1 MHQCKIKSGLGGFTK
16 TIQIRHINR
25 ERHVIS
31 WDFVRLK
38 ELVMLVAWPSL
49 KVNPL
54 FHDLILSFTKKLGF
68 TKSIQNLNNLIPPF
82 VYSNVG
88 GNTMIRV
95 LFICI
100 HNSARSQM
108 AEAFLNR
115 LGNGKFIAESAGLE
129 AGTLNPI
136 AVKAMA
142 ELGYDIGSNKTKSV
156 FDFFQQGK
164 RYEIVVKVCDALNG
178 QRCPIFPSTKV
189 SLNWDLTDPSSLPG
203 TPEEKLNA
211 IRPIRDLIKIKVEAL
226 IKDYE
231 SMKLI

>member
-1 MHQCKIKSGLGGFTK
+1 MLISWPGFKINPSFHDIILSRSQMISFTESIQTLNNQRTLSLYSSLGGL
-16 TIQIRHINR
+16 H
-25 ERHVIS
+25 
-31 WDFVRLK
+31 
-38 ELVMLVAWPSL
+38 
-49 KVNPL
+49 
-54 FHDLILSFTKKLGF
+54 
-68 TKSIQNLNNLIPPF
+68 
-82 VYSNVG
+82 
-88 GNTMIRV
+88 MIRV

-115 LGNGKFIAESAGLE
+115 LGKGKFIAESAGLE
-129 AGTLNPI
+129 AGKLNPI

-142 ELGYDIGSNKTKSV
+142 ELGYDISSNKTKSV

-203 TPEEKLNA
+203 TPEEKLKA
-211 IRPIRDLIKIKVEAL
+211 IKPIRDLIKIKVEAL
-226 IKDYE
+226 MKDYE
-231 SMKLI
+231 KMKLI

>member
-1 MHQCKIKSGLGGFTK
+1 MLITWPAFKI
-16 TIQIRHINR
+16 
-25 ERHVIS
+25 
-31 WDFVRLK
+31 
-38 ELVMLVAWPSL
+38 
-49 KVNPL
+49 NPL
-54 FHDLILSFTKKLGF
+54 FHGLILSRGWRIRFTE
-68 TKSIQNLNNLIPPF
+68 SIQNLNNRMTLF
-82 VYSNVG
+82 VYSNLG
-88 GNTMIRV
+88 GSHMIRV

-115 LGNGKFIAESAGLE
+115 IGKGKFIAESAGLE
-129 AGTLNPI
+129 AGKLNPI

-142 ELGYDIGSNKTKSV
+142 ELDYDISKNPTKSV

-203 TPEEKLNA
+203 TPEEKLKA

-231 SMKLI
+231 KMKLI

>member
-1 MHQCKIKSGLGGFTK
+1 
-16 TIQIRHINR
+16 
-25 ERHVIS
+25 
-31 WDFVRLK
+31 
-38 ELVMLVAWPSL
+38 
-49 KVNPL
+49 
-54 FHDLILSFTKKLGF
+54 
-68 TKSIQNLNNLIPPF
+68 
-82 VYSNVG
+82 
-88 GNTMIRV
+88 MIRV

-115 LGNGKFIAESAGLE
+115 LGKGKFVAESAGLE
-129 AGTLNPI
+129 AGKLNPI

-142 ELGYDIGSNKTKSV
+142 ELGYDISKNPTKSV

-203 TPEEKLNA
+203 TPEEKLKA
-211 IRPIRDLIKIKVEAL
+211 IRPIRDLIQIKVEAL

-231 SMKLI
+231 KMKLI

>member
-1 MHQCKIKSGLGGFTK
+1 
-16 TIQIRHINR
+16 
-25 ERHVIS
+25 
-31 WDFVRLK
+31 
-38 ELVMLVAWPSL
+38 MLVSWPSL
-49 KVNPL
+49 KIDPS
-54 FHDLILSFTKKLGF
+54 FHGFILSRSQMISFTE
-68 TKSIQNLNNLIPPF
+68 SIQTLNNQSTLYL
-82 VYSNVG
+82 YSSRG
-88 GNTMIRV
+88 GFHMIRV

-115 LGNGKFIAESAGLE
+115 LGKGKFVAESAGLE
-129 AGTLNPI
+129 AGKLNPI

-142 ELGYDIGSNKTKSV
+142 ELDYDISKNPTKSV

-203 TPEEKLNA
+203 TPEEKLKA
-211 IRPIRDLIKIKVEAL
+211 IRPIRDLIQIKVEAL

-231 SMKLI
+231 KMKLI

>member
-1 MHQCKIKSGLGGFTK
+1 
-16 TIQIRHINR
+16 
-25 ERHVIS
+25 
-31 WDFVRLK
+31 
-38 ELVMLVAWPSL
+38 
-49 KVNPL
+49 
-54 FHDLILSFTKKLGF
+54 
-68 TKSIQNLNNLIPPF
+68 
-82 VYSNVG
+82 
-88 GNTMIRV
+88 MIRV

-115 LGNGKFIAESAGLE
+115 LGKGKFVAESAGLE

-142 ELGYDIGSNKTKSV
+142 ELGYDISSNKTKSV

-211 IRPIRDLIKIKVEAL
+211 IRPIRDLIQIKVEAL

>member
-1 MHQCKIKSGLGGFTK
+1 
-16 TIQIRHINR
+16 
-25 ERHVIS
+25 
-31 WDFVRLK
+31 
-38 ELVMLVAWPSL
+38 
-49 KVNPL
+49 
-54 FHDLILSFTKKLGF
+54 
-68 TKSIQNLNNLIPPF
+68 
-82 VYSNVG
+82 
-88 GNTMIRV
+88 MIRV

-115 LGNGKFIAESAGLE
+115 LGNGKFVAESAGLE

-136 AVKAMA
+136 AVKAMG
-142 ELGYDIGSNKTKSV
+142 ELGYDIANHQTKSV

-178 QRCPIFPSTKV
+178 QRCPFFPSTKI

-203 TPEEKLNA
+203 TPEEKLAA
-211 IRPIRDLIKIKVEAL
+211 IRPIRDLIQLKVESL

-231 SMKLI
+231 KMNLI